1 MNQGSLDLRD
11 YVEILRRRK
20 WTIAAIA
27 VTTIAA
33 ALFFSRDQ
41 KPEYSS
47 SAQVLV
53 KAPRFDP
60 TQPSAAYGFVN
71 MKTEGQVAN
80 SPTVS
85 QIAFGHLAD
94 RGIQPG
100 TATALVPSDTET
112 IQFTSVSSD
121 PAVAQATAQA
131 YAEAYLE
138 FRSQDVRH
146 DLEAIRDELDRQLSE
161 LDSQLKTTAEQV
173 EHANSAAQ
181 ATLLTARYTGLLNQ
195 RGTILVKRTELPTAN
210 DLHVGNVLQNAEFPT
225 SPSGGSRRN
234 TILLGIL
241 GGLALG
247 VSVALLRDRL
257 DEGVRGREELELH
270 TRAPVLAFIP
280 RLPSPGRSLML
291 LTQPSSEG
299 AEAYKNLRVR
309 LMMAAERRGVR
320 SMLVTSSVA
329 GEGKTSTTANLGVAL
344 AQMGKSVVLISGDLR
359 RPTLHEYFPA
369 ANGAGLTEVLE
380 GKKKLQDALSGTGIS
395 DLWVLHPGSTLALA
409 DQLDRL
415 ASPAMKELLERAK
428 KAADIVL
435 VDAPPI
441 LSASETTA
449 LASFTDGVLLVSD
462 PRRVHTS
469 TIQQARLEL
478 EMIGAEVIG
487 VVVNNY
493 DPRRF
498 QAYARYRYPY
508 SPDQTSTRAQPGLPG
523 IVETRG
529 IPQAEA
535 EGGADARTDGRG

>member
-27 VTTIAA
+27 ATTIAA
-33 ALFFSRDQ
+33 ALFFSRHQ
-41 KPEYSS
+41 EPQYSS

-71 MKTEGQVAN
+71 MRTEGQVAN
-80 SPTVS
+80 SPAVS
-85 QIAFGHLAD
+85 QIAVSNLVD

-112 IQFTSVSSD
+112 IQFTSVAPD
-121 PAVAQATAQA
+121 PATAQATAQA
-131 YAEAYLE
+131 FAEAYLE

-146 DLEAIRDELDRQLSE
+146 DLEAIRDQLDQELSD
-161 LDSQLKTTAEQV
+161 LDGQLKTTADQV
-173 EHANSAAQ
+173 AHANSAPE

-195 RGTILVKRTELPTAN
+195 RGTILVKRTELPTTN
-210 DLHVGNVLQNAEFPT
+210 DLHVGNVLENAEVPT
-225 SPSGGSRRN
+225 SPSGGNRRN

-247 VSVALLRDRL
+247 VSIALLRDRL
-257 DEGVRGREELELH
+257 DEGLRGREELELH
-270 TRAPVLAFIP
+270 TGAPVLAFIP
-280 RLPSPGRSLML
+280 RFPGSNRAPML
-291 LTQPSSEG
+291 LMQPSSEG

-309 LMMAAERRGVR
+309 LMLAAERRGIK
-320 SMLVTSSVA
+320 SLLITSSVA

-344 AQMGKSVVLISGDLR
+344 AQMGKSVLLISGDLR
-359 RPTLHEYFPA
+359 RPRLQEYFPA
-369 ANGAGLTEVLE
+369 ANGVGLSEVLE
-380 GKKKLQDALSGTGIS
+380 GRKKLEDALSGTGING
-395 DLWVLHPGSTLALA
+395 LWVLHPGSTLALA
-409 DQLDRL
+409 EQLDRL
-415 ASPAMKELLERAK
+415 ASPSMKDLLDRAK
-428 KAADIVL
+428 KAVDMVL

-449 LASFTDGVLLVSD
+449 LANFTDGVLLVSD
-462 PRRVHTS
+462 PHRVQTS
-469 TIQQARLEL
+469 TVQQARLEL
-478 EMIGAEVIG
+478 EMIGADLIG

-498 QAYARYRYPY
+498 DAYARYRYPY
-508 SPDQTSTRAQPGLPG
+508 AADQPPNRGQPSLPA

-529 IPQAEA
+529 MPHPEA
-535 EGGADARTDGRG
+535 EGDADGGTRGRD